1 MSLTTTLQNGGNMD
15 AGRSHPAVVAREFL
29 FSMVQT
35 HWADL
40 ANGHADGTGNA
51 NRNGNRNGY
60 GSGVTM
66 ESVNKA
72 QDELERIEQQIG
84 KLEALSGRDA
94 EAGRMMQELHGR
106 VSALRRQIDAQLDAW
121 QRTELARH
129 PQRPYLLDYVERI
142 FTDWSEIHGDRNFA
156 DDAAIICGMARFHG
170 EDVLIVGHQKARD
183 TKQKVYRNFG
193 MPNPEGYRK
202 ALRAMQ
208 FAEKFGRP
216 ILTFVDTPGAYP
228 GIGAEERGQGE
239 AIARNLREMA
249 KLRVPIV
256 TTITGEGGSGGA
268 LAIAASDRVLMME
281 NSVYSVISPEGC
293 ASIMWRDPAK
303 RDVAAQAMRITAK
316 DLQDMKCID
325 GIIQEPEGGAHRDHE
340 AAAVILDAALQ
351 KYLAELK
358 LLAVGDLL
366 QQRYQK
372 FRTMGQF
379 YRVEG

>member
-1 MSLTTTLQNGGNMD
+1 MSSTTTLQNGGNMD

-35 HWADL
+35 HWAEM
-40 ANGHADGTGNA
+40 ANGHA
-51 NRNGNRNGY
+51 NGNGNGSGNGY
-60 GSGVTM
+60 GHGVTM

-84 KLEALSGRDA
+84 KLEALPGQDA
-94 EAGRMMQELHGR
+94 EAGRMMQELHER

-129 PQRPYLLDYVERI
+129 PQRPYLLDYIERI
-142 FTDWSEIHGDRNFA
+142 FADWSEIHGDRNFA
-156 DDAAIICGMARFHG
+156 DDAVISCGMARFHG
-170 EDVLIVGHQKARD
+170 EEVLIIGHQKARD

-208 FAEKFGRP
+208 FAAKFGRP
-216 ILTFVDTPGAYP
+216 IFTFVDTPGAYP

-256 TTITGEGGSGGA
+256 TTITGEGGSGGGFA
-268 LAIAASDRVLMME
+268 LSPAGPGVLIGE
-281 NSVYSVISPEGC
+281 FGVFGDFAPG
-293 ASIMWRDPAK
+293 
-303 RDVAAQAMRITAK
+303 
-316 DLQDMKCID
+316 
-325 GIIQEPEGGAHRDHE
+325 
-340 AAAVILDAALQ
+340 
-351 KYLAELK
+351 
-358 LLAVGDLL
+358 LAVVLL
-366 QQRYQK
+366 GRSVQPPCGRSAHTDDPHK
-372 FRTMGQF
+372 FPRHQ
-379 YRVEG
+379 

>member
-1 MSLTTTLQNGGNMD
+1 
-15 AGRSHPAVVAREFL
+15 VVAREFL

-35 HWADL
+35 HWAEL
-40 ANGHADGTGNA
+40 ANGHA
-51 NRNGNRNGY
+51 NGNDAANGN
-60 GSGVTM
+60 GNGNGHTVTM

-84 KLEALSGRDA
+84 KLEALPGQDA

-129 PQRPYLLDYVERI
+129 PQRPYLLDYIERI

-156 DDAAIICGMARFHG
+156 DDAAIICGIARFHG
-170 EDVLIVGHQKARD
+170 EEVLIVGHQKARD

-268 LAIAASDRVLMME
+268 LAIAASDRVLMMQ

-316 DLQDMKCID
+316 DLQEMKCID
-325 GIIQEPEGGAHRDHE
+325 GIVEEPEGGAHRDHE
-340 AAAVILDAALQ
+340 AAAKLLDAALQ

-358 LLAVGDLL
+358 PLAIPDLL
-366 QQRYQK
+366 EQRYQK